1 MKETRIYDGF
11 KLADVCIKYG
21 FLDLYNA
28 HEIGKFLAGYHGKEV
43 TETNLQ
49 NLAGMVEMFSVKDW
63 KDISIPERYNLI
75 AGIILTEGIVSVVE
89 FWK

>member
-11 KLADVCIKYG
+11 KLADICVKYE
-21 FLDLYNA
+21 FLGWMNA
-28 HEIGKFLAGYHGKEV
+28 KEIGKFLAGYHGKEV

-89 FWK
+89 F